1 MTKPNKIQP
10 VIVKIFDF
18 HEIRDALIAEFPDV
32 SYLKDEFDYDF
43 YDTFNTPSD
52 GAIHYHLA
60 GSVEE
65 WQDYASDMPV
75 YFYMDYALHYFCDI
89 PWGGS
94 AYIITDY

>member
-1 MTKPNKIQP
+1 MNKSNKIQP

-18 HEIRDALIAEFPDV
+18 YDIRDALITEFPDV
-32 SYLKDEFDYDF
+32 SYLKDEFDCDF

-52 GAIHYHLA
+52 GAIRYHLA
-60 GSVEE
+60 GSAEE

-75 YFYMDYALHYFCDI
+75 HFYTDFALHYMADI